1 MLSHNRDRTWVDE
14 TGEHDPD
21 FRPFAVPATVTYSPV
36 HSHHESPR
44 RRSLDMPS
52 KGVRGPLTLEPGL
65 YAALRAHER
74 VLAEQSADDLE
85 AATHN
90 KRCESRR
97 PSFLGRPRCRSRNS
111 SHRDEQVFSDE
122 SDDDSSL
129 AYSPPPLPSLELD
142 SGSDEQDDDN
152 ESDEKH
158 GHDHDLKHQLAGLH
172 LRVDLAL
179 FRVKKRLRRRVGL
192 D

>member
-1 MLSHNRDRTWVDE
+1 LDDLDTASHNN
-14 TGEHDPD
+14 
-21 FRPFAVPATVTYSPV
+21 
-36 HSHHESPR
+36 
-44 RRSLDMPS
+44 
-52 KGVRGPLTLEPGL
+52 
-65 YAALRAHER
+65 
-74 VLAEQSADDLE
+74 
-85 AATHN
+85 N

-111 SHRDEQVFSDE
+111 SHKDEPVFTDD
-122 SDDDSSL
+122 SDDDSSFS
-129 AYSPPPLPSLELD
+129 AYSPPPLPGLELD
-142 SGSDEQDDDN
+142 SGSDEDEQS
-152 ESDEKH
+152 EEKH